1 MSQTIEEAFASIEE
15 TIKKLQ
21 DADTSLAESF
31 SLYEQGMKE
40 ISFCNKEIDE
50 IEKKIQ
56 ILTEE

>member
-1 MSQTIEEAFASIEE
+1 MSQTIEESFGVIEE

-21 DADTSLAESF
+21 DADTSLADSF
-31 SLYEQGMKE
+31 ALYEQGMKE
-40 ISFCNKEIDE
+40 IAFCNKRIDE